1 MKLQEFALRYQI
13 DPTLSEAEIIQSFLI
28 KEYGHL
34 IEGVK
39 NISQVELME
48 INCTDLKYHENIVQ
62 KYLPL
67 DLTNYQN
74 LEIPIIV
81 LKRNLLLIDGYH
93 RLTQALKD
101 KKPSLIA
108 FVIS

>member
-13 DPTLSEAEIIQSFLI
+13 DINLSDPEIIQSFLI

-39 NISQVELME
+39 NISQVELKE
-48 INCTDLKYHENIVQ
+48 VDFTDLKYHENIVQ
-62 KYLPL
+62 QYMLL
-67 DLTNYQN
+67 DLTQYSN

-81 LKRNLLLIDGYH
+81 LKRNLLVIDGYH

-101 KKPSLIA
+101 KKPSLMA